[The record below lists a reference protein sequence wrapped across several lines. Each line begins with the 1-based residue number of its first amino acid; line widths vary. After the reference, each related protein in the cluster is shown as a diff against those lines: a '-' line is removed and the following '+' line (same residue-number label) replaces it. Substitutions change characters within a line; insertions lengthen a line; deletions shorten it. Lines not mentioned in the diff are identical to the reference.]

1 MSLLILSVSALL
13 VVILISIDDLED
25 LFSLYT
31 LCKWCHHARCSQ
43 FSEPVRTGPRQYQ
56 RWKALSDPLCIL
68 YKAAILDWGKNRE
81 RNSIDQ
87 GLLIKCIRADD
98 KIYFCRIPYSYLFD
112 LVKSAEF
119 SDILSVILQT
129 ATSQV
134 LHHCPYNR
142 YRYVE
147 ADDFFHKYF
156 TIRWK
161 SIGGCLTLCLLMA
174 IIVVCW

>member
-1 MSLLILSVSALL
+1 MKQTTGFKITGKPGSP
-13 VVILISIDDLED
+13 
-25 LFSLYT
+25 LFT
-31 LCKWCHHARCSQ
+31 RVQ
-43 FSEPVRTGPRQYQ
+43 V
-56 RWKALSDPLCIL
+56 
-68 YKAAILDWGKNRE
+68 
-81 RNSIDQ
+81 NSIDQ

-98 KIYFCRIPYSYLFD
+98 KIYFCRILYSYLFD

-156 TIRWK
+156 TIR
-161 SIGGCLTLCLLMA
+161 
-174 IIVVCW
+174 

>member
-1 MSLLILSVSALL
+1 MTPYIFYIKPPSWIEGKKSRALG
-13 VVILISIDDLED
+13 
-25 LFSLYT
+25 
-31 LCKWCHHARCSQ
+31 C
-43 FSEPVRTGPRQYQ
+43 
-56 RWKALSDPLCIL
+56 
-68 YKAAILDWGKNRE
+68 
-81 RNSIDQ
+81 SIDQ

-98 KIYFCRIPYSYLFD
+98 KIYFCRILYSYLFD

-147 ADDFFHKYF
+147 ADDFFF
-156 TIRWK
+156 TNI
-161 SIGGCLTLCLLMA
+161 SPSGENL
-174 IIVVCW
+174 